1 MIQCFFGQ
9 YNKLEQR
16 VRLTVPKALEQQ
28 DTPSWKTP
36 ERDIKGRT

>member
-16 VRLTVPKALEQQ
+16 VRLTRALEQQ
-28 DTPSWKTP
+28 HILSWKTP
-36 ERDIKGRT
+36 K